1 MGPFSWDQ
9 YKKRYARLDALASN
23 HSLPKEMSRMWA
35 RKRDGLA
42 QTEAEYNRRVKEIY
56 QNVSRIR
63 L

>member
-1 MGPFSWDQ
+1 MGPFDWGQ

-23 HSLPKEMSRMWA
+23 SALSADVREMWA

-42 QTEAEYNRRVKEIY
+42 QTEAEYNCRVKEIY